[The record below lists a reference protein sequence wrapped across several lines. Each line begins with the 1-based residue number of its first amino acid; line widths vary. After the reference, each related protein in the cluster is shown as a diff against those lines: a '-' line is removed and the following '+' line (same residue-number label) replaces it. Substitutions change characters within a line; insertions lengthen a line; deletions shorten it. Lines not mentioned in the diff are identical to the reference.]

1 MKWMRFTIWVV
12 VTAGIWETE
21 VTAIIALVDMK
32 REEAGLRIGQ
42 AAYLR
47 NHKRSAAA
55 LEEADRSTKRRIF
68 LLSTDMRNCCVP
80 VILHYCKIT
89 SH

>member
-1 MKWMRFTIWVV
+1 MRFAIRVV
-12 VTAGIWETE
+12 VAAGIGEAE
-21 VTAIIALVDMK
+21 VTTIIALVDMK
-32 REEAGLRIGQ
+32 RKEACLRIGQ
-42 AAYLR
+42 AAYIR

-55 LEEADRSTKRRIF
+55 LEEADRSTKCRIF
-68 LLSTDMRNCCVP
+68 LPSTDMRNCCVP